1 MHWWSI
7 RLLCGGILVDT
18 GGSQGGRPIN
28 LGPVYANSLQSD
40 FLKWWGLEE
49 EFYFLEFQRTS
60 GNKSLDVVSKFG
72 TESQDWILFL
82 SRDIWRKYLLSFW
95 DFVKHR
101 THSFWRLLLVFRQHQ
116 SIFLGIPRICWSAS
130 NFTLLCRPWKIHF
143 GIIWKLLFIA
153 FRKYIPSH
161 GLGQSENVQ
170 RHRHNGNLKV
180 LATKQAMYQRT
191 DWDRF

>member
-82 SRDIWRKYLLSFW
+82 SRDIWRKNLLSFR

-116 SIFLGIPRICWSAS
+116 SILGIPRICWSAS
-130 NFTLLCRPWKIHF
+130 NFTLW
-143 GIIWKLLFIA
+143 
-153 FRKYIPSH
+153 
-161 GLGQSENVQ
+161 ENTLW
-170 RHRHNGNLKV
+170 NNLKAAV
-180 LATKQAMYQRT
+180 HSFQKIYPVAWSPTICKRSETQTQWKSESDNNQTSYR
-191 DWDRF
+191 DWF